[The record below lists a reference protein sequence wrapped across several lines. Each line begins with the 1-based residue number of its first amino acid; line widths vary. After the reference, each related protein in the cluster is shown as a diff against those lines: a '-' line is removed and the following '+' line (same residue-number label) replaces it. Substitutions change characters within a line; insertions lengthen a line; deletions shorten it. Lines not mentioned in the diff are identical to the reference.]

1 MTDFDLERLGDVWRQ
16 QPDPAELE
24 RLQRSA
30 AAVGRRARWA
40 RLFNIGAAIVV
51 AAIVLFI
58 VFANPQ
64 RSSVLMGSAAIFLL
78 LYSNIRSRRI
88 RDIELRG
95 LTGTTENMLDQSIER
110 VGATLK
116 YNLFTLIGLGPAIVI
131 GYLFADSATSSG
143 EGGISMLSPEI
154 RFMLGAGGVIAI
166 ASSVAFLLLAVRR
179 GRRELQRLAAMRDSF
194 REERKSSNY

>member
-51 AAIVLFI
+51 
-58 VFANPQ
+58 ANPQ